1 MLSGNLLAVFG
12 LCATA
17 LAIPSQIPFSSI
29 ELIKEIDTWA
39 LNPNGDAAVIRV
51 KSGSQHELH
60 LLAINAQFTV
70 PSVSYDAA
78 NAQARYTF
86 LNDQTILTVS
96 PTSEGQEGVWDLT
109 TQILNSTTI
118 PPAYPPSASK
128 PNKLGGVILRSDL
141 KELVHS
147 AQASVLTVVLP
158 EDLVL
163 IQVAQHEEGWAIKG
177 EPQLVKHKNLKIEGV
192 TSNGTHLAYSASN
205 HTASFIYLFDLHDT
219 SSSPVLLRH
228 STKSQLIAPTFG
240 NDEHIAW
247 LSDRQLWLSTGND
260 EWEVP
265 LDFDLFPEKIIFSKD
280 GKAIYLLAPHDDQQS
295 LFHLWTPSKS
305 ATKPIAPVR
314 IPSNG
319 TIHSA
324 IHVGTTPLDHAHLI
338 GIKSDSAKGEGKEL
352 WVISHSPHEDPTY
365 NYENIRLTYFT

>member
-1 MLSGNLLAVFG
+1 MVTMLSGYLLAVFG

-29 ELIKEIDTWA
+29 ENVRKIDTWA
-39 LNPNGDAAVIRV
+39 LNPTGDAAVIRV

-70 PSVSYDAA
+70 PSVLYDAA

-86 LNDQTILTVS
+86 LDDQTILTAT
-96 PTSEGQEGVWDLT
+96 PESEGHEGVWDLT
-109 TQILNSTTI
+109 TQTLNYTTL

-128 PNKLGGVILRSDL
+128 HNKLGEVTLGSDL

-147 AQASVLTVVLP
+147 AQAGVLTVVLP
-158 EDLVL
+158 ENLVL
-163 IQVAQHEEGWAIKG
+163 IEVAQHEEGWTIKG
-177 EPQLVKHKNLKIEGV
+177 EPRLVKHKEL
-192 TSNGTHLAYSASN
+192 
-205 HTASFIYLFDLHDT
+205 IYLFDLRDT

-228 STKSQLIAPTFG
+228 STKSQLTSTAFG
-240 NDEHIAW
+240 NGENIAW
-247 LSDRQLWLSTGND
+247 LADHRLWLSVGRD
-260 EWEVP
+260 QGEVQ
-265 LDFDLFPEKIIFSKD
+265 LNFDLSPEKIVFSKD
-280 GKAIYLLAPHDDQQS
+280 GEAIYLLAPHDDQQS

-305 ATKPIAPVR
+305 ETIPITPVR

-324 IHVGTTPLDHAHLI
+324 IHVGITPLDHAHLI

>member
-86 LNDQTILTVS
+86 LDDQTILTAS
-96 PTSEGQEGVWDLT
+96 PTSEGQEG
-109 TQILNSTTI
+109 Q
-118 PPAYPPSASK
+118 AR
-128 PNKLGGVILRSDL
+128 GVILRSDL

-177 EPQLVKHKNLKIEGV
+177 EPQLVKHKNL
-192 TSNGTHLAYSASN
+192 
-205 HTASFIYLFDLHDT
+205 IYLFDLHDT

-338 GIKSDSAKGEGKEL
+338 GIKSDSAKSEGKEL